1 VIVHGALVRSGDVR
15 RDGQRI
21 HWEEFGTGPDVLLL
35 LPTWSIVHS
44 DFWRHQVPH
53 FARDRRV
60 VVFDGLGNGGSDRP
74 TDPSCY
80 GDLLVADDAVAVLD
94 ACGVERVTSVLGS
107 SQGGP
112 WALALAALHPER
124 VGSAVFIAP
133 NVPLA
138 PGHPER
144 VAAAGR
150 FLEDLP
156 EHPGWLCWNRAHWL
170 ADFPDFLRFF
180 FSRCFTEPDSE
191 AEIEHFLE
199 MGLQTTPEVLL
210 ATGGDGRTDL
220 TPDLARDLAAR
231 VRGARRWCCTG
242 TRTPSHRCN
251 AGRCSRTSAAVSWSS
266 CPAAG
271 TSRTAGAPRSPT
283 GSSTTSWSR
292 SPPGDSPGAR
302 PVVPASSDAALPL
315 VLPDR

>member
-231 VRGARRWCCTG
+231 VR
-242 TRTPSHRCN
+242 
-251 AGRCSRTSAAVSWSS
+251 
-266 CPAAG
+266 CPALVLHGDQDAITPVQRG
-271 TSRTAGAPRSPT
+271 QVLAELGGGELVVMPGSGHEPHCRSPEVT
-283 GSSTTSWSR
+283 NRIIDDFLESL
-292 SPPGDSPGAR
+292 PAR
-302 PVVPASSDAALPL
+302 
-315 VLPDR
+315 

>member
-74 TDPSCY
+74 TDPSCD
-80 GDLLVADDAVAVLD
+80 GDLLVPHDAVAVLD

-231 VRGARRWCCTG
+231 VR
-242 TRTPSHRCN
+242 
-251 AGRCSRTSAAVSWSS
+251 
-266 CPAAG
+266 CPALVLHGDQDAITPVQRG
-271 TSRTAGAPRSPT
+271 QVLAELCGGELVVMPGSGHEPHCRSPEVT
-283 GSSTTSWSR
+283 NRIIDDFLESL
-292 SPPGDSPGAR
+292 PAR
-302 PVVPASSDAALPL
+302 
-315 VLPDR
+315 